1 MSETE
6 SRVRDVLSYISP
18 NCDREKWW
26 KIAAGVMAA
35 LGPDGLPVFLEW
47 SEPGCSYDEASA
59 TSTYKSFAA
68 QGGISFGT
76 VVEFAKP
83 GGYDPKKDYVP
94 PTAAEKAAIDEK
106 AKADAIAF
114 AIKRAGAQADTKR
127 KSEKRWDD
135 AKERPATAAYPYL
148 KKKGIQP
155 HGARLGPWW
164 KLIKAPKDTPKD
176 AKPEF
181 LKLDDVLLIPLRD
194 RGGVMH
200 GLQAIT
206 AEGEKLHQSG
216 AAKVGHFFS
225 MPGPVA
231 TTVVLCEGFA
241 TGASIN
247 EATGFTVLV
256 CFDEG
261 NIIHVARDIVEQAE
275 ANAEIKPANV
285 IIAADNDTKTE
296 AEGKGNPGMRA
307 AFNVGLQFGMRVAV
321 PPPGDFNDLAL
332 AEGREAVQKAFE
344 AASVPTK
351 PFVMPAG
358 PADALVAAVVA
369 PLGGELNSVKRPV
382 HDVHQMDRVN
392 EMSWPHMDLKPGG
405 TKPLNTIP
413 NLKHLLNNYHFTVRY
428 DVIRK
433 ELTANHPGQRGT
445 PDNVRSKV
453 IDTVLSLAALN
464 HLPRSDVPSF
474 LLSIGDDHQ
483 VNPVIDFITA
493 KEWDGI
499 SRFDELLASI
509 KTKPGFDR
517 ELLTLLVR
525 RWLTS
530 AVAAAATS
538 KGFWSKGV
546 LVFQGDQSLGKTA
559 WFRALL
565 PMAMRDLVKV
575 DAHIDPANKDTII
588 SAVSHWLVELGELDG
603 TLRKTDIA
611 RLKGFISQDVD
622 QFRRPYGRAEEKFQR
637 RTVFFAS
644 VNPEQ
649 FLADETGN
657 VRWWTVPVSSINAS
671 HNIDMQQLW
680 AEVFTWFKAGERWW
694 LDSNEEARLN
704 SANADHEQG
713 SPVDELITCRYDF
726 AGVTRRP
733 LTATQVLLELGY
745 DNPNKKTLN
754 ESANV
759 MRKHFGDSTKSNS
772 RRVFRVPCLI
782 ARY

>member
-1 MSETE
+1 MSGDLED
-6 SRVRDVLSYISP
+6 RVREVLSHIDP
-18 NCDREKWW
+18 NCERKVWW
-26 KIAAGVMAA
+26 QICAGVKNELGDAGFAA
-35 LGPDGLPVFLEW
+35 FDEW
-47 SEPGCSYDEASA
+47 SAGGESYNATDTRSTWRSTNEMGGKTFAS
-59 TSTYKSFAA
+59 
-68 QGGISFGT
+68 
-76 VVEFAKP
+76 VVDIAKLE
-83 GGYDPKKDYVP
+83 GYVP
-94 PTAAEKAAIDEK
+94 KRGAYKKPTQEELDARAVKYAERMAVHAAEEAKEAAE
-106 AKADAIAF
+106 AAA
-114 AIKRAGAQADTKR
+114 RATKR
-127 KSEKRWDD
+127 WNE
-135 AKERPATAAYPYL
+135 AMGRPATAEHPYL
-148 KKKGIQP
+148 KKKGVQP
-155 HGARLGPWW
+155 HGLRLSVWW
-164 KLIKAPKDTPKD
+164 KLIRVDGEEQRMKIDN
-176 AKPEF
+176 
-181 LKLDDVLLIPLRD
+181 VLYIPMFD
-194 RGGVMH
+194 KSKKVH
-200 GLQAIT
+200 SLQGIT
-206 AEGEKLHQSG
+206 VEGEKLFLSG
-216 AAKVGHFFS
+216 GVKKGHFY
-225 MPGPVA
+225 PLGTPKTDPDTGKPVFVFA
-231 TTVVLCEGFA
+231 EGFA
-241 TGASIN
+241 TGAAIHES
-247 EATGFTVLV
+247 TGDMVFC
-256 CFDEG
+256 CFDLG
-261 NIIHVARDIVEQAE
+261 NMVEVVKQERAE
-275 ANAEIKPANV
+275 RPDAIFF
-285 IIAADNDTKTE
+285 IAADNDTLT
-296 AEGKGNPGMRA
+296 KGNPGMTQGTDA
-307 AFNVGLQFGMRVAV
+307 AIAYGARLAA
-321 PPPGDFNDLAL
+321 PPPGDFNDLFL
-332 AEGREAVQKAFE
+332 IEGGAKKVQEAFAQAK
-344 AASVPTK
+344 VPIE
-351 PFVMPAG
+351 PFVAPAG
-358 PADALVAAVVA
+358 PADALLMAVTA

-433 ELTANHPGQRGT
+433 ELIANHPGQRGT

-546 LVFQGDQSLGKTA
+546 LVFQGEQSLGKTA

-611 RLKGFISQDVD
+611 RLKGFISQDLD

-704 SANADHEQG
+704 SANAAHEQG

-726 AGVTRRP
+726 AGVTRRA

-754 ESANV
+754 ESASV

-782 ARY
+782 ARP